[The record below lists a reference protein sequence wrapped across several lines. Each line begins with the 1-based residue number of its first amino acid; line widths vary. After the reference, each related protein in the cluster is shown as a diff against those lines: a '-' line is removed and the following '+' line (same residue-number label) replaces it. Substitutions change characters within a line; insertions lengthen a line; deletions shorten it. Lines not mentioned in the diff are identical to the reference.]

1 MLISRARRQPVF
13 ILLFLMMVFFAQA
26 TAWAKPK
33 QVVFIRYRIFPSS
46 FVTVVEQF
54 KQTMAIRGFVEGRD
68 IEYIDV
74 LTRSADQDS
83 IPDVIDAVQRYKDS
97 ADMFITCGWISMNAR
112 EVLKDTRVPQL
123 FVPVLES
130 VALAMLPA
138 VNKTPGTNL
147 SGVYLMYPPE
157 KILRIARLIL
167 PEAKRYAYVY
177 DSRIPADLIF
187 KKGYEELTLADR
199 HGFTL
204 SLLDLAAGAEQV
216 VETMRRE
223 KIDAYGGIVGSV
235 QNREALS
242 ASVIALI
249 TSFTLD
255 IERNSIKDYV
265 GNDTIAGLFNPFGF
279 CGSQAAEMTADIF
292 TGKNTI
298 DNTVPRPAMQLAFIN
313 LRAARQRGLPISFD
327 ALESVDIIV
336 K

>member
-1 MLISRARRQPVF
+1 MLISSAGRRAF
-13 ILLFLMMVFFAQA
+13 ILLFLLLVFCGQA
-26 TAWAKPK
+26 TAWAQPK

-46 FVTVVEQF
+46 FATVVEQF

-74 LTRSADQDS
+74 LTRGADQNS
-83 IPDVIDAVQRYKDS
+83 IPDVVDAVRKYKDS
-97 ADMFITCGWISMNAR
+97 ADMFITCGWVSMNAR
-112 EVLKDTRVPQL
+112 ELLKDTQVPQL

-130 VALAMLPA
+130 VALAMLPSVKKA
-138 VNKTPGTNL
+138 PGTNL

-177 DSRIPADLIF
+177 DSRIPADQVF
-187 KKGYEELTLADR
+187 KKGYEELASASR
-199 HGFTL
+199 HGFVL
-204 SLLDLAAGAEQV
+204 SLLDLAAGVEQT
-216 VETMRRE
+216 VETLRLE
-223 KIDAYGGIVGSV
+223 KIDAYGGIVGSF

-242 ASVIALI
+242 ASNISLI
-249 TSFTLD
+249 TSLALD
-255 IERNSIKDYV
+255 IDQHSIKDYL
-265 GNDTIAGLFNPFGF
+265 GDDTIAGLFNPFGY

-298 DNTVPRPAMQLAFIN
+298 ENTIPRPAMQLAFIN
-313 LRAARQRGLPISFD
+313 LKAARQRNLPISFD